1 MAVEYVTL
9 CRPKEE
15 KMRIIKGYR
24 WLRFKLWLGKDPE
37 RIIIIVG
44 LIALTAIVLWGMWYL
59 DHLVF

>member
-1 MAVEYVTL
+1 
-9 CRPKEE
+9 
-15 KMRIIKGYR
+15 MRIIKGYR